1 MRSRH
6 QRVYGSSSM
15 LRQYASGGDYPH
27 CESHHIPKPETVDG
41 HIDPH
46 CSKRQDHHLQRGS
59 RHWRYERLQSGLIRH
74 SARGERCQT
83 PVPGACGVPLPPGR
97 HTEYVARTAH
107 HYGLQT
113 QGHCAD
119 QRRLCIHHEL
129 NQFYARFE
137 VSQAANAIYRL
148 TTEDSDIISERPVT
162 SFAEHDV
169 RAALR
174 RVNTRK
180 AAGPDGITGRLLRCC
195 ADQLAGV
202 FTYIFNESLAKS
214 VVPTC
219 FKRSTII
226 PVPKNSK
233 PSSLND
239 YGPVALTSVVMKVF
253 ERLLKNIISSSI
265 PDTTDPLQFAYRPN
279 RSTEDAIAHVLH
291 TTLSHVDKKQG
302 NYVRM
307 LFVDYSSAFNTIVPS
322 RLFTKLRD
330 LGLNSRLCAWVLDF
344 LTGRTQVV
352 RVGRCV
358 SDSITINTGA
368 PQGCVLLPL
377 LYSLYTSDCVATH
390 GSNTI
395 VKFADDTVVLGAIS
409 NSDEAAYMDEV
420 KNLPSWCQDNHLQLN
435 VGKTKELVV
444 DFRRS
449 QHRDY
454 KPIIINGAPVERV
467 QSFKYLGVHI
477 SSDLTW
483 AAHIQVQ
490 TKKARQRLYH
500 LRQLRKFR
508 VSPKIL
514 RIFYTGAVESI
525 LTQNMTSWFGNSC
538 VKDQKALQRVIRT
551 AERCCRIA
559 LAPLQ
564 DTYTRR
570 CRTRAT
576 QILKDPSH
584 PGNKLFQLLQ
594 SGRRFRIIR
603 ARTETQEELL
613 SSSHPGPRYKLGLY
627 KLGLYLTQIDYS
639 S

>member
-1 MRSRH
+1 MWH
-6 QRVYGSSSM
+6 G
-15 LRQYASGGDYPH
+15 LRTITDN
-27 CESHHIPKPETVDG
+27 KPRD
-41 HIDPH
+41 
-46 CSKRQDHHLQRGS
+46 
-59 RHWRYERLQSGLIRH
+59 
-74 SARGERCQT
+74 SA
-83 PVPGACGVPLPPGR
+83 PIN
-97 HTEYVARTAH
+97 
-107 HYGLQT
+107 
-113 QGHCAD
+113 AD
-119 QRRLCIHHEL
+119 SAFTNEL

-137 VSQAANAIYRL
+137 VSQAANAIYRW
-148 TTEDSDIISERPVT
+148 TTEDNDVINERPVT

-239 YGPVALTSVVMKVF
+239 YRPAALTSVVMKVF

-265 PDTTDPLQFAYRPN
+265 PDSTDPLQFAYRPN

-330 LGLNSRLCAWVLDF
+330 LGPNSRLCSWVLDF

-352 RVGRCV
+352 RVGGCV

-368 PQGCVLLPL
+368 PQGCVLSPL

-395 VKFADDTVVLGAIS
+395 VKFADGTVVLGAIS

-420 KNLPSWCQDNHLQLN
+420 KNLASWCQDNHLQLN
-435 VGKTKELVV
+435 VNKTKELVV

-454 KPIIINGAPVERV
+454 KPIFINGAPVERV

-525 LTQNMTSWFGNSC
+525 LTQNMTAWFGNSC

-551 AERCCRIA
+551 AERCYRIA
-559 LAPLQ
+559 LPPLQ

-603 ARTETQEELL
+603 ARTERLKKSFYPQAIRALNQPPPTHTHTHAI
-613 SSSHPGPRYKLGLY
+613 SHHL
-627 KLGLYLTQIDYS
+627 
-639 S
+639 